1 LSSGDAGP
9 DCPACDKAQTCC
21 AAMMGDASTCS
32 NFSGSTCELAP
43 SASDQSAYI
52 STCEAQLQSGK
63 AAGIPAC
70 M

>member
-1 LSSGDAGP
+1 
-9 DCPACDKAQTCC
+9 
-21 AAMMGDASTCS
+21 MMGDASACS

-43 SASDQSAYI
+43 SPSDQSAYI